1 MHRSGIDAIKY
12 HTLPETQYGKV
23 TKHHTQES
31 QEVSHFPADDHNAAI
46 NGQDSITM
54 TDVNINNKKGPQNK
68 YLLGTVSKIVK
79 VKKNANIRNRYN
91 QVPHLAQNVTKHKK
105 TSHTRQPRGQPF
117 PSRRLQGCINRQ
129 DSITKTTMKHK
140 IKKKRSKQAL
150 PENGQQNTG
159 GL

>member
-31 QEVSHFPADDHNAAI
+31 QEVSHFPADDHNAAS

-54 TDVNINNKKGPQNK
+54 ADVNINNKKGPQNK
-68 YLLGTVSKIVK
+68 YLLGTVIKIVK

-117 PSRRLQGCINRQ
+117 PSRRSQGCINRQ

-140 IKKKRSKQAL
+140 KTKQKIQTSTALERSV
-150 PENGQQNTG
+150 NTG